1 MDILDC
7 IGSHLDTMCLGNAE
21 SIRLLPM
28 PLSLRYYRLDD
39 KYWDNSI
46 CNRVSI

>member
-1 MDILDC
+1 MYIFDC
-7 IGSHLDTMCLGNAE
+7 IGSRLDIMCLGNAE

-39 KYWDNSI
+39 KYWDNKI
-46 CNRVSI
+46 CNWLSI